1 MVQPLWK
8 TIWKFLKKKIPLL
21 CDPAILLLG
30 MYPKEMKA
38 IPPKDICPLLF
49 TAASFTKV
57 KYGNTKNVH

>member
-1 MVQPLWK
+1 MEVS
-8 TIWKFLKKKIPLL
+8 KKKIPLP

-30 MYPKEMKA
+30 KYPKEMKA